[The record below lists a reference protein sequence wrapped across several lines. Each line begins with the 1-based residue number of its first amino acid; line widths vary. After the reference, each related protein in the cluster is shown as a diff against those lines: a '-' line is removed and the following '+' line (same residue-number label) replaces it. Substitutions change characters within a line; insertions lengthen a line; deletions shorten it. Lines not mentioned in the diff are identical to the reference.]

1 MKKTHDRFLSSWR
14 FLALLIFILCA
25 QTSFVWA
32 KDAIHFSDL
41 KEIIQ
46 DQKLALNAKIDF
58 KLPEQVVSA
67 IHHDIS
73 ILFKTEIIL
82 LEEKPLL
89 GMTFERVQKSIE
101 YHTELYAYGVN
112 RYYVL
117 YNHRNHKRQTFQT
130 LEEALQTL
138 GTLQTLPVINLAELH
153 PEQTYFL
160 KIRVSLDKWRLP
172 PPLLI
177 DALLEPYWQL
187 DSGWQVFKIRTQK
200 SWQ

>member
-1 MKKTHDRFLSSWR
+1 MFL
-14 FLALLIFILCA
+14 FFCA
-25 QTSFVWA
+25 QTSLVWA
-32 KDAIHFSDL
+32 KGAIHFSEL
-41 KEIIQ
+41 KEVIQ
-46 DQKLALNAKIDF
+46 DQKLVLNAEIDF
-58 KLPEQVVSA
+58 TLPEEVVSA

-89 GMTFERVQKSIE
+89 GMTFERVRKSIE

-130 LEEALQTL
+130 LKEALQTL
-138 GTLQTLPVINLAELH
+138 GTLQALPLINLVELH

-160 KIRVSLDKWRLP
+160 KIRVSLNKWRLP

-177 DALLEPYWQL
+177 DSLLEPYWQL
-187 DSGWQVFKIRTQK
+187 DSGWQSFKIRTPK
-200 SWQ
+200 SWR